1 MVTANWSFTER
12 KKMKKM
18 VMLFGLLVS
27 LVVVQAQTP
36 DKGKHYRAAEEL
48 LLTMNMKQVI
58 GESLDQLLALQI
70 KNNPSLQP
78 AEATLKQFF
87 NKYMSWEALREDYI
101 KIYMEEFT
109 EKELKDMM
117 SFYKTDTGK
126 KMAAKQST
134 LMLKGAQL
142 GQSKVQE
149 HMSELQEMLQKLD
162 K

>member
-1 MVTANWSFTER
+1 
-12 KKMKKM
+12 M
-18 VMLFGLLVS
+18 VMLLGLLLT

-36 DKGKHYRAAEEL
+36 EKSKHYKAAEEL
-48 LLTMNMKQVI
+48 LLTMNMEQAI
-58 GESLDQLLALQI
+58 AESLEQMLALQLR
-70 KNNPSLQP
+70 NNPNLQP

-101 KIYMEEFT
+101 RIYMEEFT

-117 SFYKTDTGK
+117 SFFKTDTGK
-126 KMAAKQST
+126 KMAAKHTT
-134 LMLKGAQL
+134 LMMKGAQL
-142 GQSKVQE
+142 GQNKVQE

>member
-1 MVTANWSFTER
+1 
-12 KKMKKM
+12 MKKM
-18 VMLFGLLVS
+18 LMVVALLLT
-27 LVVVQAQTP
+27 LVAAQAQTP
-36 DKGKHYRAAEEL
+36 DKGKQYKAAEEL

-58 GESLDQLLALQI
+58 DQSLEQMLALQL

-109 EKELKDMM
+109 EKELREMM
-117 SFYKTDTGK
+117 SFFRTETGK
-126 KMAAKQST
+126 KMASKQT
-134 LMLKGAQL
+134 ILMMKGAQL

-149 HMSELQEMLQKLD
+149 HMSELQDMLQKLD

>member
-1 MVTANWSFTER
+1 
-12 KKMKKM
+12 MKKM
-18 VMLFGLLVS
+18 LMVVGLLFT
-27 LVVVQAQTP
+27 LVAAQAQTP
-36 DKGKHYRAAEEL
+36 DKSKQYKAAEEL

-58 GESLDQLLALQI
+58 DQSLEQMLALQL

-109 EKELKDMM
+109 EKELKEMM
-117 SFYKTDTGK
+117 SFFKTDTGK
-126 KMAAKQST
+126 KMASKQT
-134 LMLKGAQL
+134 ILMMKGAQL

-149 HMSELQEMLQKLD
+149 HMSELQDMLQKLD

>member
-1 MVTANWSFTER
+1 
-12 KKMKKM
+12 M
-18 VMLFGLLVS
+18 VMLLGLLLA

-36 DKGKHYRAAEEL
+36 EKSKHYKAAEEL
-48 LLTMNMKQVI
+48 LLTMNMEQAI
-58 GESLDQLLALQI
+58 AESLEQMLALQLR
-70 KNNPSLQP
+70 NNPNLQP

-101 KIYMEEFT
+101 QIYMEEFT

-117 SFYKTDTGK
+117 SFFKTDTGK
-126 KMAAKQST
+126 KMAAKQTT
-134 LMLKGAQL
+134 LMMKGAQL
-142 GQSKVQE
+142 GQNKVQE

>member
-1 MVTANWSFTER
+1 
-12 KKMKKM
+12 MKKM
-18 VMLFGLLVS
+18 LMLVGLLFSWV
-27 LVVVQAQTP
+27 LAEAQTP
-36 DKGKHYRAAEEL
+36 EKGKHYQAAELL

-58 GESLDQLLALQI
+58 DESLEQMLTLQL
-70 KNNPSLQP
+70 KNNPNLQP

-109 EKELKDMM
+109 EKELKDMI
-117 SFYKTDTGK
+117 SFFKTDTGR
-126 KMAAKQST
+126 KMAAKQT
-134 LMLKGAQL
+134 ILMMKGAQL
-142 GQSKVQE
+142 GQNKVQE

>member
-1 MVTANWSFTER
+1 
-12 KKMKKM
+12 MKKM
-18 VMLFGLLVS
+18 VLLAGLLLA
-27 LVVVQAQTP
+27 LVLVQAQTP
-36 DKGKHYRAAEEL
+36 EKGKHYKAAEEL

-58 GESLDQLLALQI
+58 DESLEQMLVLQL
-70 KNNPSLQP
+70 KNNPNLQP

-87 NKYMSWEALREDYI
+87 QKYMSWEALREDYI
-101 KIYMEEFT
+101 RIYMEEFT

-117 SFYKTDTGK
+117 SFFKTDTGK
-126 KMAAKQST
+126 KMAARQT
-134 LMLKGAQL
+134 ALMIKGAQL

>member
-1 MVTANWSFTER
+1 
-12 KKMKKM
+12 M
-18 VMLFGLLVS
+18 VMVLGLLLT

-36 DKGKHYRAAEEL
+36 EKSKHYKAAEEL
-48 LLTMNMKQVI
+48 LLTMNMEQAI
-58 GESLDQLLALQI
+58 AESLEQMLALQLR
-70 KNNPSLQP
+70 NNPNLQP

-101 KIYMEEFT
+101 QIYMEEFT

-117 SFYKTDTGK
+117 SFFKTDTGK
-126 KMAAKQST
+126 KMAAKQTT
-134 LMLKGAQL
+134 LMMKGAQL
-142 GQSKVQE
+142 GQNKVQE

>member
-1 MVTANWSFTER
+1 
-12 KKMKKM
+12 MKRM
-18 VMLFGLLVS
+18 VMLLGLLLT

-36 DKGKHYRAAEEL
+36 EKSKHYKAAEEL
-48 LLTMNMKQVI
+48 LLTMNMEQAI
-58 GESLDQLLALQI
+58 AESLEQMLALQLR
-70 KNNPSLQP
+70 NNPNLQP

-101 KIYMEEFT
+101 QIYMEEFT

-117 SFYKTDTGK
+117 SFFKTDTGK
-126 KMAAKQST
+126 KMAAKQTT
-134 LMLKGAQL
+134 LMMKGAQL
-142 GQSKVQE
+142 GQNKVQE

>member
-1 MVTANWSFTER
+1 
-12 KKMKKM
+12 M
-18 VMLFGLLVS
+18 VMVLGLLLT

-36 DKGKHYRAAEEL
+36 EKSKHYKAAEEL
-48 LLTMNMKQVI
+48 LLTMNMEQAI
-58 GESLDQLLALQI
+58 AESLEQMLALQLR
-70 KNNPSLQP
+70 NNPNLQP

-101 KIYMEEFT
+101 RIYMEEFT

-117 SFYKTDTGK
+117 SFFKTDTGK
-126 KMAAKQST
+126 KMAAKHTT
-134 LMLKGAQL
+134 LMMKGAQL
-142 GQSKVQE
+142 GQNKVQE

>member
-1 MVTANWSFTER
+1 VIDQ
-12 KKMKKM
+12 
-18 VMLFGLLVS
+18 S
-27 LVVVQAQTP
+27 LEQ
-36 DKGKHYRAAEEL
+36 
-48 LLTMNMKQVI
+48 M
-58 GESLDQLLALQI
+58 LALQL

-109 EKELKDMM
+109 EKELKEMM
-117 SFYKTDTGK
+117 SFFRTDTGK
-126 KMAAKQST
+126 KMASKQT
-134 LMLKGAQL
+134 ILMMKGAQL

-149 HMSELQEMLQKLD
+149 HMSELQDMLQKLD

>member
-1 MVTANWSFTER
+1 
-12 KKMKKM
+12 MKRM
-18 VMLFGLLVS
+18 VMLLGLLLT

-36 DKGKHYRAAEEL
+36 EKSKHYKAAEEL
-48 LLTMNMKQVI
+48 LLTMNMEQAI
-58 GESLDQLLALQI
+58 AESLEQMLALQLR
-70 KNNPSLQP
+70 NNPNLQP

-101 KIYMEEFT
+101 RIYMEEFT

-117 SFYKTDTGK
+117 SFFKTDTGK
-126 KMAAKQST
+126 KMAAKQTT
-134 LMLKGAQL
+134 LMMKGAQL
-142 GQSKVQE
+142 GQNKVQE